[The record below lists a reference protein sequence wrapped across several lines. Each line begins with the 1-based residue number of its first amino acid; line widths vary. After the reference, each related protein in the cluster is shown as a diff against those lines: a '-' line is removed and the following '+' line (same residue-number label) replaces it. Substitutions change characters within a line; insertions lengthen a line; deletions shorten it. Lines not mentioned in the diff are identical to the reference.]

1 MESVSFQSTR
11 EHKHDPKCL
20 FRKIFG
26 REAILDY
33 QPQIAEKA
41 SVAASFKR
49 HRTDNA
55 VAQLGANDRAAAPV
69 GAGDGDRAAAQAEA
83 SGGVA

>member
-11 EHKHDPKCL
+11 EHKHDPKHL
-20 FRKIFG
+20 FRKIFCQ
-26 REAILDY
+26 EAVLNY

-41 SVAASFKR
+41 LVAASFKR
-49 HRTDNA
+49 RHTDNA
-55 VAQLGANDRAAAPV
+55 VAQLGTNDRAAAPV
-69 GAGDGDRAAAQAEA
+69 GAGNGDRAVAQAEA